1 MDFTCDICITIPCN
15 YTRNFPLHWTCK
27 WILLLALTVTMFN
40 KTWNICSC
48 SILPFYHTI
57 LKKSVAD
64 WKLTNN
70 NETKWENTSFFLLVY
85 ITTSLTCNKTSVTVH
100 EVYVNHVH
108 TLGFGNLWQYSWP
121 SWSLCSYGGL
131 EATLVC
137 WSMILHLVNLI
148 L

>member
-1 MDFTCDICITIPCN
+1 MDFTCDICITIPCS
-15 YTRNFPLHWTCK
+15 YTRKFWLYWTCK

-40 KTWNICSC
+40 KTWNICSG
-48 SILPFYHTI
+48 SILTFYHTI

-85 ITTSLTCNKTSVTVH
+85 ITTSLTCNKTSVTVD

-108 TLGFGNLWQYSWP
+108 TLGFGNLWQYSLP
-121 SWSLCSYGGL
+121 SWSLCSYGGA

>member
-1 MDFTCDICITIPCN
+1 MDFTCDICITIPFS
-15 YTRNFPLHWTCK
+15 YTRKVWVYWTCK

-48 SILPFYHTI
+48 SILTFYHTI

-108 TLGFGNLWQYSWP
+108 TLGFGNLWQYSLP
-121 SWSLCSYGGL
+121 SWSLGSHGGP
-131 EATLVC
+131 EGTLVC
-137 WSMILHLVNLI
+137 RNMILHLVNLI